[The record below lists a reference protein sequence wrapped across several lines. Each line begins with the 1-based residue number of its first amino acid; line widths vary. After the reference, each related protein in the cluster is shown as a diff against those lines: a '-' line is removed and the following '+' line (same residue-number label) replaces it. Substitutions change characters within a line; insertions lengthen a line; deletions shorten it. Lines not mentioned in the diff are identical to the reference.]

1 MRKVLMSMAL
11 TGLILGVALST
22 QVGLFVV
29 QPRPA
34 EAAGAAGGLTP
45 VSAERAKPAETPAGM
60 VYLMTRAADMRF
72 LDSPDAI
79 CRRQFDRDNDAC
91 RGLVQG
97 WVMRESRVLATLPY
111 SEALWR
117 MASGGG

>member
-29 QPRPA
+29 QPS
-34 EAAGAAGGLTP
+34 AAPSVPDGLTS
-45 VSAERAKPAETPAGM
+45 VSAPVAKPAEAPVGM
-60 VYLMTRAADMRF
+60 VYLLTRASDMRF